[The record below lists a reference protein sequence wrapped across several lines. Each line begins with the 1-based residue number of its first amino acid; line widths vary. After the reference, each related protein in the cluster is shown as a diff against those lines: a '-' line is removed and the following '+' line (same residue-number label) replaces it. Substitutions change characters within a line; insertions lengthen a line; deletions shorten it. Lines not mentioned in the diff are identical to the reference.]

1 MILEIFFRFPLS
13 LAVTE
18 IKSSESGQQMAN
30 SKMFNFLI
38 LISNFNAVFW
48 GQNDHLYVLLI
59 IHRKIL
65 IFSFEKGSFSN
76 PNSEILHIWKV
87 YLTLQI
93 VKQDK
98 CPKHRVF
105 GK

>member
-1 MILEIFFRFPLS
+1 MQF
-13 LAVTE
+13 
-18 IKSSESGQQMAN
+18 
-30 SKMFNFLI
+30 
-38 LISNFNAVFW
+38 FW

-105 GK
+105 GKWLFLAYNYV